1 MDTFHKILIK
11 VFEATGGK
19 ETVDVDLN
27 DIIKREG
34 YLPSADQISSHL
46 KSESWVTD
54 SRDKLVR
61 LTHWGI
67 AEAKKV
73 GSAKPDAARIV
84 ERESN
89 RLLAEAR
96 SFGVVIEEFIADPTP
111 AKLKSVDAKYGE
123 MGEIVKKVR
132 EAM

>member
-1 MDTFHKILIK
+1 MDTFHKILVK
-11 VFEATGGK
+11 VFEADGGK
-19 ETVDVDLN
+19 GTVDIDLVE
-27 DIIKREG
+27 IIKREG
-34 YLPSADQISSHL
+34 YFPSADQIVSHL
-46 KSESWVTD
+46 KAESWVTD
-54 SRDKLVR
+54 SRDSLVR

-89 RLLAEAR
+89 RLLAETR
-96 SFGVVIEEFIADPTP
+96 SLSVVIEEFIADPTP

-123 MGEIVKKVR
+123 MGEIVKRVK